1 MIKAVD
7 LENEGLGKS
16 GEAGSGYGQGCCFL
30 RAINVGGHVVKMGRL
45 RSLFEGLGFSEVE
58 TFLASGNVT
67 FRTAEK
73 DTQSIE
79 AQIARGL
86 EEALGYEVAT
96 FIRTEAELA
105 QIAAYEAFPQAQ
117 VEAATAY
124 NIAFLHEPVDEQAKQ
139 TLMGLQTEIDAFAT
153 HAREVYWLCQKKQS
167 EIDFLQRSAGEK
179 GLMGKIYLSGG
190 VATVQRLAARFG
202 SNLPSSGEAKHMK

>member
-1 MIKAVD
+1 MVRDVA
-7 LENEGLGKS
+7 
-16 GEAGSGYGQGCCFL
+16 FL
-30 RAINVGGHVVKMGRL
+30 RAINVGGHVVRMERL

-58 TFLASGNVT
+58 TFIASGNVI
-67 FRTAEK
+67 FRTGEK

-124 NIAFLHEPVDEQAKQ
+124 NIAFLHEPLGEQAKQ
-139 TLMGLQTEIDAFAT
+139 ALKGLQTEIDAFVVRAT
-153 HAREVYWLCQKKQS
+153 EIYWLCQKKQS
-167 EIDFLQRSAGEK
+167 ESTFSNAVLEK
-179 GLMGKIYLSGG
+179 RLRVKSTIRG

-202 SNLPSSGEAKHMK
+202 SNLPSSGKPNT